1 VTAEDHTGVHAREER
16 GLSRPALWRPRHL
29 ETGIEGECGTVRTGH
44 GRLLPVGQAP
54 SRETLKDREPCG
66 EEGIHRGIGGTDPDP
81 VQEDEQGARGSSGS
95 PLGHSPEVLL
105 LARSQVHRDL
115 DLDVAQERSVNLDE
129 CAEVSKGL
137 EPWLDG
143 HEEVPEAYTLEV
155 SSPGVERPLTR
166 SKDFVRFAGRE
177 IAVKGPEVLAG
188 RATYLEG
195 ELIGLD
201 EEPEGP
207 GTIRLRLPGGEEVAI
222 SRDEIS
228 GARLIFRWE

>member
-1 VTAEDHTGVHAREER
+1 MAKPIPRVER
-16 GLSRPALWRPRHL
+16 GLERRVGALGYEVVEVEWAGSDHRPIL
-29 ETGIEGECGTVRTGH
+29 
-44 GRLLPVGQAP
+44 RLRIDYAEPELVG
-54 SRETLKDREPCG
+54 
-66 EEGIHRGIGGTDPDP
+66 
-81 VQEDEQGARGSSGS
+81 GS
-95 PLGHSPEVLL
+95 VT
-105 LARSQVHRDL
+105 
-115 DLDVAQERSVNLDE
+115 LDE